1 MTKSFIFSPRG
12 KSPYVADGHRKSVY
26 KLRDNIYFDMLFWY
40 VYGYRVRFE
49 DWVNNYFNGEVLMVG
64 RVFWPI
70 RSRDEIHNFLTIGE
84 Y

>member
-1 MTKSFIFSPRG
+1 M
-12 KSPYVADGHRKSVY
+12 
-26 KLRDNIYFDMLFWY
+26 
-40 VYGYRVRFE
+40 
-49 DWVNNYFNGEVLMVG
+49 NNYFNGEVLMVG